1 MRPPGKAMAGSSAK
15 EGEKIVSSQEGPTEL
30 SPELRKG
37 RGVRN
42 RVAFT
47 GMVLAESRA
56 EKPRMRH
63 TL

>member
-1 MRPPGKAMAGSSAK
+1 MAGSSAK

-30 SPELRKG
+30 RKG
-37 RGVRN
+37 RVVHS

-56 EKPRMRH
+56 EEPRMRH